1 MLPHPDDLGGIDQPH
16 VYRTGAPVF
25 GELRFDARHVT
36 DEDDLIGCCTGG
48 VVDRS
53 ADDFARGVI
62 ASHRIDRDAHRSLEL
77 LAFGRPDRL
86 DRDRLAP
93 VVPAAR
99 RTDVVSTL
107 QLVAVLALDERR
119 CADRE
124 MRSTLTLARLGNLS
138 LGNAHAE
145 TP

>member
-1 MLPHPDDLGGIDQPH
+1 M
-16 VYRTGAPVF
+16 
-25 GELRFDARHVT
+25 
-36 DEDDLIGCCTGG
+36 
-48 VVDRS
+48 
-53 ADDFARGVI
+53 I
-62 ASHRIDRDAHRSLEL
+62 ASHRIDRDAHRSLKL
-77 LAFGRPDRL
+77 LAFGRPDGL

-99 RTDVVSTL
+99 GANVVRTL

-119 CADRE
+119 RADRE
-124 MRSTLTLARLGNLS
+124 VRSTLTLARLGNLT